1 MLTFCLLIIAVV
13 AYLLGGVN
21 GAIITSRYLYKKD
34 IRRFGSGNAGLT
46 NFYRVFGKKGT
57 IIVIAVDA
65 LKAIISVALGGLL
78 MKPFGA
84 AVTGKLMAMFFAML
98 GHAFPVYYGFHGGK
112 TVLCGGFCALMLDW
126 RVGLLCWAA
135 FAVAVIATR
144 YVSLGSICAGI
155 VLPLGVIIF
164 GGDKIE
170 NILAVMC
177 GVLLVGMHWQNIL
190 RLLVGKENKFSFSS
204 GGSAKERPA
213 RPQRPEPEPT
223 RQSRPEPAPRPRPA
237 RPVQTEPGETE
248 AEARERQLA
257 DSIRRKISSINWYE
271 EDDENE

>member
-21 GAIITSRYLYKKD
+21 GAIITSRYLYRKD
-34 IRRFGSGNAGLT
+34 IRQFGSGNAGLT

-57 IIVIAVDA
+57 AIVIAVDA
-65 LKAIISVALGGLL
+65 LKAIIAVALGGLL

-84 AVTGKLMAMFFAML
+84 AVTGKTMAMFFAML

-126 RVGLLCWAA
+126 RIGLMCWGV
-135 FAVAVIATR
+135 FLIAVIATR

-155 VLPLGVIIF
+155 VLPLGVVIF
-164 GGDKIE
+164 KGEPIE
-170 NILAVMC
+170 ILLAAMS
-177 GVLLVGMHWQNIL
+177 GLLLVGMHWQNIL

-204 GGSAKERPA
+204 GGAAKEAPA
-213 RPQRPEPEPT
+213 RP
-223 RQSRPEPAPRPRPA
+223 SRPEARERAYQPRPA
-237 RPVQTEPGETE
+237 QSEAGETE

-257 DSIRRKISSINWYE
+257 DSIRKKISSINWYE
-271 EDDENE
+271 DTDDDE